1 MNIGFLSGDLARAS
15 GELLVIPLFEGETGE
30 GSPALLAHAHS
41 ALEARLL
48 PAAAQEGFKGK
59 TEQTFVMH
67 TLGKLGAER
76 VMLLG
81 LGSRARFNP
90 EVLRLTAGRA
100 AKTAQRLKVR
110 SMVFAV
116 PGGLDVT
123 ATLRAV
129 VEGLE
134 LGAYR
139 FETYKTAGR
148 EEKNPPRL
156 TSVQLALSEAGK
168 TLEKTKEHEQVVALA
183 QRVAEATNWAR
194 DLINEPPNVVN
205 PERLARAAQEMAR
218 EAGLKAS
225 VGGRKDIEKLKM
237 GMFLAVAQGS
247 VNEPQLIHLEYTPKN
262 ARQAKLAPVAL
273 VGKAI
278 TFDSGGLSL
287 KPTDSMV
294 DMKTDMAG
302 SAAVLGAMKVIAALK
317 PPFPVH
323 AFIGACENMPSG
335 TSYRPSDVLVSRSG
349 KTVEVTNT
357 DAEGRLVLGDIITW
371 ANEHKP
377 AAIIDLATLT
387 GACMVALGHYFVGA
401 FGDHDA
407 TVHEVMEA
415 ARVAGEEMW
424 RLPVTELQKDA
435 LRSEIADMKNSGERW
450 GGAINAALF
459 LKEFV
464 GETPWVH
471 LDIAGPSVSPK
482 ERGYNGKGATGVG
495 VRTLVEYVRRRA
507 AQQEPAVAT
516 PEATPAAAP
525 QAAPAAKPARG
536 GRGRS

>member
-1 MNIGFLSGDLARAS
+1 MNFSFFSGELARAS
-15 GELLVIPLFEGETGE
+15 GEMLVIPLFEGETGE
-30 GSPALLAHAHS
+30 GSPGLLAQAHA

-48 PAAAQEGFKGK
+48 PAATQEGFKGK
-59 TEQTFVMH
+59 SEQTFVMH
-67 TLGKLGAER
+67 TLGKLEAER
-76 VMLLG
+76 VLLLG
-81 LGSRARFNP
+81 LGARARFTP

-110 SMVFAV
+110 SLVFAL
-116 PGGLDVT
+116 PGGLDAS
-123 ATLRAV
+123 ATVRAA

-139 FETYKTAGR
+139 FETYKSSAR
-148 EEKNPPRL
+148 EEKNAPRL
-156 TSVQLALSEAGK
+156 TTVKLALAEG
-168 TLEKTKEHEQVVALA
+168 EKTKELEQTVALA

-194 DLINEPPNVVN
+194 DLINEPPNVIN

-218 EAGLKAS
+218 QSGLKAS
-225 VGGRKDIEKLKM
+225 VGGRKEIERLKM
-237 GMFLAVAQGS
+237 GMFLAVARGS
-247 VNEPQLIHLEYTPKN
+247 VNEPQLIHIEYTPKN
-262 ARQAKLAPVAL
+262 ARHAKQAPVAL

-302 SAAVLGAMKVIAALK
+302 SAAVLGAMKVIAAMK

-371 ANEHKP
+371 ATEHKP
-377 AAIIDLATLT
+377 AALIDLATLT
-387 GACMVALGHYFVGA
+387 GACMVALGHYLTGA

-407 TVHEVMEA
+407 TVNEVLES
-415 ARVAGEEMW
+415 ARAAGEEMW
-424 RLPVTELQKDA
+424 RMPVTELQKDA

-450 GGAINAALF
+450 GGATNAALF

-464 GETPWVH
+464 GDTPWVH

-495 VRTLVEYVRRRA
+495 VRTLVEFVRRRA
-507 AQQEPAVAT
+507 AQLEGS
-516 PEATPAAAP
+516 EATEAASAP
-525 QAAPAAKPARG
+525 TAPAPKARPARG
-536 GRGRS
+536 GRARS